1 MAEDDKGAGHGAA
14 DLATATAWLSD
25 RLGDHVKDDRY
36 VSVLQAQTPR
46 ADYDPNAD
54 VLAACLYGAVP
65 ATDPVLLNTAAALRA
80 CFTTTDSAYPINVTD
95 AALGI
100 GPLIGR
106 YPGDVYDG
114 FHVRADEPGAVR
126 GHPWVVCTANF
137 AELYYRVAAEVLRT
151 GHVPDD
157 ARAASFLAQ
166 AGTAAGAPAPEA
178 AAALR
183 AAGDRM
189 LQAIVYHS
197 DHLELSE
204 QFHATSGYESSV
216 RNLSWSYASFLSA
229 LRARDPS

>member
-1 MAEDDKGAGHGAA
+1 V
-14 DLATATAWLSD
+14 ATAGAWLSD
-25 RLGDHVKDDRY
+25 RLADHVENDRY
-36 VSVLQAQTPR
+36 VSIREPSDPR
-46 ADYDPNAD
+46 PNYDPNAD
-54 VLAACLYGAVP
+54 VVAACLYGAIP
-65 ATDPVLLNTAAALRA
+65 PTDPVLLNTAAALRQT
-80 CFTTTDSAYPINVTD
+80 FTEGDGAYPINAAD
-95 AALGI
+95 ASLGI

-114 FHVRADEPGAVR
+114 YHVRADELGATR

-137 AELYYRVAAEVLRT
+137 AELYHRVAAEISRT
-151 GHVPDD
+151 NSVPDD
-157 ARAASFLAQ
+157 PRTAAFLGQ
-166 AGTAAGAPAPEA
+166 AGSGAGAAPSDA

-204 QFHATSGYESSV
+204 QFHADSGYESSV

-229 LRARDPS
+229 LRARDLGE